1 VDSKKYKVIQT
12 VATGGTAVLFKA
24 VQTSLDRLV
33 AVKRLHQHLTDDENF
48 TNRFILEAKAAASLD
63 HENIV
68 HVIDFGHDG
77 DCYQMVM
84 EYVEGESLSDI
95 LERWRPIKYDLALAI
110 VRQICLGLE
119 HAHSKGIVH
128 RDIKPGNVM
137 LTPTGRAKITD
148 FGLAKLTQ
156 SNTSQTA
163 ANAIL
168 GTPLYMSPEQAFGES
183 VDNRSD
189 LFSLG
194 TLLYELLTG
203 KQPFVSENYMGVIQN
218 IINKDIPDV
227 REYDQTIPDEVA
239 AIVTKAL
246 AKNRENRFQTARE
259 FREAVESFLGLE
271 RLSHATANLKILLE
285 KSPGTQILPE
295 AAFERRRRGKPSRLG
310 GFALGVFVLA
320 AAATIAVVMKPS
332 LLDYVRLAAQPP
344 ESPAPHQQS
353 ALGEADAYQ
362 FDVSE
367 LIGEQPAAADSDGAA
382 PRQEESDAATHEL
395 HMTGDMT
402 EVFKP
407 NAPQQET
414 PVQEAAAE
422 PSAEPPARPTKMGYL
437 KIEARP
443 SAEIYVDGVYE
454 GDTPPAISL
463 KLKVGPHK
471 VECRHPRYEDYKEVL
486 TIVNGELSRR
496 VITLKKLKGV
506 LSLITQEGAEIY
518 IDGKLVG
525 VTPVSRPIELDSG
538 PHMVTLKKPGYHTW
552 SSEVTVESK
561 KTLPLKIT
569 LSPRY

>member
-407 NAPQQET
+407 NAPRNRRRSRRRAQRKWVT
-414 PVQEAAAE
+414 SKSKPD
-422 PSAEPPARPTKMGYL
+422 PAPRSTSTACTRATRP
-437 KIEARP
+437 RP
-443 SAEIYVDGVYE
+443 S
-454 GDTPPAISL
+454 
-463 KLKVGPHK
+463 H
-471 VECRHPRYEDYKEVL
+471 
-486 TIVNGELSRR
+486 
-496 VITLKKLKGV
+496 
-506 LSLITQEGAEIY
+506 
-518 IDGKLVG
+518 
-525 VTPVSRPIELDSG
+525 
-538 PHMVTLKKPGYHTW
+538 
-552 SSEVTVESK
+552 SS
-561 KTLPLKIT
+561 
-569 LSPRY
+569 